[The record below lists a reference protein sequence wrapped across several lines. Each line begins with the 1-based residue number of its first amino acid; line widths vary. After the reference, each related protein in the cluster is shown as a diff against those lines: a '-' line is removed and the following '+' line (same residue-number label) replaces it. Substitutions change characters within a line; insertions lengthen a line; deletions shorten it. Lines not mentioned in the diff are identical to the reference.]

1 MKEVGTRLEAL
12 RIDRGRPDEFGGR
25 RLGVLITLVVVLMGI
40 GGGGYWWSTQRG
52 MTVQTAP
59 AVPVA
64 SDGGRIVL
72 NASGYVVARR
82 AATVSSKITGKV
94 VEVLIEEGMQVQKG
108 EVLARLD
115 DTNIRAGH
123 RLSEAQLESAKAAL
137 AETQALLRQAEKE
150 LSRVEALTRTQIASE
165 SDLDAAQAAVDALRA
180 RLELQQS
187 DVGVAEQNVAVRR
200 QDLEDAIIRAPF
212 SGMATAKNAQP
223 GEMISPVSAGGGFT
237 RTGIGTLVD
246 MESLEIEVE
255 VNESYLQ
262 RVSAGQRVEA
272 ILDAYP
278 EWKIPGSV
286 IAIIPTADRQKAT
299 VKVRVGFDQLDPRM
313 LPEMG
318 VKVAFL
324 AAAGESVGNESVVVP
339 RRALRKIEGRDA
351 VYVLTGGVAE
361 QRWVS
366 LGVLRDAE
374 AVVTEGL
381 KSGEKVITDGPEAL
395 VDGEKVREV
404 EL

>member
-1 MKEVGTRLEAL
+1 MKETGPQLEAL
-12 RIDRGRPDEFGGR
+12 RIDRGRSDEAGR
-25 RLGVLITLVVVLMGI
+25 RRSGVLITLVVLALVL
-40 GGGGYWWSTQRG
+40 GGGGYWWMTQRG
-52 MTVQTAP
+52 LMVQTAL

-64 SDGGRIVL
+64 SDGGRIAL

-94 VEVLIEEGMQVQKG
+94 VEVLIEEGMEVQEG
-108 EVLARLD
+108 QVLARLD
-115 DTNIRAGH
+115 DTNIRAGL

-150 LSRVEALTRTQIASE
+150 LLRVEALTQTQIASE
-165 SDLDAAQAAVDALRA
+165 SDLDAALAAVDALRA
-180 RLELQQS
+180 RLELQQA
-187 DVGVAEQNVAVRR
+187 DVGVAERNVAVRC
-200 QDLEDAIIRAPF
+200 QDLEDTIIRAPF

-246 MESLEIEVE
+246 MDSLEIEVE

-272 ILDAYP
+272 VLDAYP

-299 VKVRVGFDQLDPRM
+299 VKVRVGFDQLDTRM

-324 AAAGESVGNESVVVP
+324 ASAGEVVGSKSVVVP

-351 VYVLTGGVAE
+351 VYVVTEGWAE

-366 LGVLRDAE
+366 LGVLRGE
-374 AVVTEGL
+374 EVVVTEGL
-381 KSGEKVITDGPEAL
+381 EPGEKVITDGPEGLTA
-395 VDGEKVREV
+395 GANVREA